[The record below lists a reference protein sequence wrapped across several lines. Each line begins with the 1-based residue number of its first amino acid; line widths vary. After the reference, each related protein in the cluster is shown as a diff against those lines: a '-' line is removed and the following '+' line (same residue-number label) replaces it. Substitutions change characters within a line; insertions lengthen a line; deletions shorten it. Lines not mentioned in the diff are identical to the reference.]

1 MTAINIEQAKFNM
14 IEQQVRPWDVLDPKI
29 LETLDQ
35 ISRDVYVSD
44 EYKNLAYADTA
55 IPLGNGQ
62 NMMHPIVEGR
72 LLQALDLQRTDEVL
86 EIGTGSGFVTACL
99 AHLASHVDTLDID
112 ESLTKT
118 AAARFV
124 EQGIFNISISTA
136 DAMQSDSLANK
147 TYDAIAITGSVA
159 EIPEPYKEAL
169 NIGGRMFVIAGEAP
183 VMVAWLIT
191 RVDKDSWAQQYLFET
206 SLESL
211 INATSVKKFVF

>member
-1 MTAINIEQAKFNM
+1 MTAVNIEQAKFNM

-35 ISRDVYVSD
+35 VPRDAYVAD
-44 EYKNLAYADTA
+44 EYKNLAFADTG

-62 NMMHPIVEGR
+62 CMMHPIVEGR
-72 LLQALDLQRTDEVL
+72 LLQALDLQQMDEVL

-112 ESLTKT
+112 ESLTKA

-124 EQGIFNISISTA
+124 EQGIFNVSISTG
-136 DAMQSDSLANK
+136 DAMQGDEPSK

-159 EIPEPYKEAL
+159 EIPEVYKKAL
-169 NIGGRMFVIAGEAP
+169 NVGGRMFVIVGEDP

-191 RVDKDSWAQQYLFET
+191 RVDENSWAEQYLFET
-206 SLESL
+206 SIEPLV
-211 INATSVKKFVF
+211 NAEPVKTFQF